1 MIHAYGAAVRH
12 DVASVM
18 KVAPREILDS
28 ISVWKREGVSEKDLA
43 WLVKTAVLNDSL
55 VRQVPA
61 LMDLNMF
68 DVTVLYA
75 KPNLVRMYI
84 ALENAGYS
92 SLLVE
97 KAIRKALTMTD
108 TYIEKHAYDVE
119 SFVKQLSNRDDH
131 NKSKK
136 KRR

>member
-1 MIHAYGAAVRH
+1 MIRVYGAAVRH

-18 KVAPREILDS
+18 KAAPRELMDS
-28 ISVWKREGVSEKDLA
+28 IVVWKREGVTDKELA
-43 WLVKTAVLNDSL
+43 WLVKTAVLNDSQ
-55 VRQVPA
+55 VRHVPA

-68 DVTVLYA
+68 DVDVLDT
-75 KPNLVRMYI
+75 KPNLVRMHI

-92 SLLVE
+92 GLVME

-108 TYIEKHAYDVE
+108 TYIAKHACDIE

-131 NKSKK
+131 NKK